1 MFDSSGRVGILATHP
16 YLTRRHMAMTSPEE
30 QLGKILA
37 LLSENS
43 KGINDLK
50 TSMSEMCTLRMEILT

>member
-1 MFDSSGRVGILATHP
+1 
-16 YLTRRHMAMTSPEE
+16 MAMTSPEE